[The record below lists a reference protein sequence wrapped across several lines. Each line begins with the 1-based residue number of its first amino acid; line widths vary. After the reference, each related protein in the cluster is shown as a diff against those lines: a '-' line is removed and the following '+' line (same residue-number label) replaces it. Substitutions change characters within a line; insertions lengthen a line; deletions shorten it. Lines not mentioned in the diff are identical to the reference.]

1 MKNIKLEKSLFVF
14 ILIPLTSFA
23 FTVAGVYN
31 SNGLPKVLVLG
42 LGTFIACIAYS
53 KRILITHKYQ
63 LVPILFLFSYVFSQ
77 FIIKND
83 LGSFLFGRFG
93 RNGGI
98 IVLCCLTV
106 IFLICSNLGTESI
119 KSYVNLFFI
128 TYYLLIVFGSLQI
141 FDLLPF
147 QYGLFELGSVIAARP
162 DYGISLTFGNPN
174 IAGAFLGIA
183 ISVQLILWNSKVYKN
198 NWLQLLILLIAC
210 YLLVKTEAV
219 QGFLVLLFNLALY
232 IIYLSQEKLRQIWN
246 IKFTIITFSLISF
259 AVSSI
264 YLSNAWNYLYKIGNI
279 RERINYWKLSWD
291 IWLDHK
297 IFGIGIDNLAE
308 YATFYRDLQL
318 LKQEGTW
325 RIPDRSH
332 NVVLDHFV
340 NGGFLTGFLWVLFI
354 ILVSGLAFKKIFNQ
368 NIQNLSPNFLIIISI
383 WFGYLI
389 QSLVS
394 IDNIFL
400 TLLGYISAGFIIGD
414 HADHGTRAPIKVLRN
429 VNYTRMIKPVVVL
442 IFSVFSYYSISYV
455 QFDRNANKF
464 LSLNNATVLN
474 NIYNSKIQD
483 PKTLTDIIVKVGKDN
498 QFEIAAKFSKS
509 LLKLYPYSHQAYY
522 AQSVYSES
530 IKDIPQAVKYMRMA
544 HDADKWNPTYLLGL
558 SIYELNTGNYNLARA
573 YLERVISI
581 DPDQQGVKIVQERL
595 TELSP

>member
-1 MKNIKLEKSLFVF
+1 MKKIKLEKSLLVF
-14 ILIPLTSFA
+14 ILIPLTAFA
-23 FTVAGVYN
+23 FTIAGVYN

-42 LGTFIACIAYS
+42 LGAFIAYIAYS
-53 KRILITHKYQ
+53 KKILITNKYQ
-63 LVPILFLFSYVFSQ
+63 LVPILFLFSYLFSQ
-77 FIIKND
+77 LIIKND
-83 LGSFLFGRFG
+83 LSSFLFGRFG

-98 IVLCCLTV
+98 IVLCCLTL
-106 IFLICSNLGTESI
+106 IFLICTNLEPESM
-119 KSYVNLFFI
+119 KSYINLFFI
-128 TYYLLIVFGSLQI
+128 TYYLLIVFGLFQI

-219 QGFLVLLFNLALY
+219 QGFLVLLFNIVLY

-246 IKFTIITFSLISF
+246 VKFTVITFSLISF
-259 AVSSI
+259 AASSI
-264 YLSNAWNYLYKIGNI
+264 YFSNAWNYLYKEGNI
-279 RERINYWKLSWD
+279 GERINYWKLSWD

-297 IFGIGIDNLAE
+297 IFGVGIDNLAE

-340 NGGFLTGFLWVLFI
+340 NGGFVTGFLWVLFI
-354 ILVSGLAFKKIFNQ
+354 LLVSGLAFKKIFNK

-414 HADHGTRAPIKVLRN
+414 RAIRGTKSPIKGSQN
-429 VNYTRMIKPVVVL
+429 VNYTRMIKSVAVL
-442 IFSVFSYYSISYV
+442 IFGVFSYYSISYV
-455 QFDRNANKF
+455 QFDSNANKF
-464 LSLNNATVLN
+464 LNLNDATVLN
-474 NIYNSKIQD
+474 NIYNSKMQD
-483 PKTLTDIIVKVGKDN
+483 PKTMTDILVKIGRDN
-498 QFEIAAKFSKS
+498 QFEIAAKFAES

-530 IKDIPQAVKYMRMA
+530 IKDIPQSIKYMRLA

-558 SIYELNTGNYNLARA
+558 SIYELNIGNYSLART

-595 TELSP
+595 SQLSP